1 LVRRASPDR
10 GLEWTGKREE
20 GGFRSVMTSP
30 QHYDV
35 AIVGDLN
42 KIRVMPLRNSAMRAE
57 DLAKTGASFKA
68 QIYGEY
74 TAEFRNAISAFA
86 HHNNLT

>member
-1 LVRRASPDR
+1 MPDD
-10 GLEWTGKREE
+10 T
-20 GGFRSVMTSP
+20 
-30 QHYDV
+30 
-35 AIVGDLN
+35 AIVGDIN
-42 KIRVMPLRNSAMRAE
+42 KIRVMPLRGSAMRAE

-74 TAEFRNAISAFA
+74 TAEFRNAIQTLA